1 MFTDL
6 FEDLCFSEHLKS
18 GCDKTWEGG
27 VGGGTQIYTCIK
39 LIYHLPN
46 RLKIIPHN

>member
-27 VGGGTQIYTCIK
+27 GGGGGWGYTNIYVHK
-39 LIYHLPN
+39 AD
-46 RLKIIPHN
+46 IPPSKST